1 MQSCLKRLPKCK
13 RMSVLNCK
21 AKTKRKQTKSCRSF
35 AMSDLDLLP
44 HWKRRRVINH
54 DLFRPI
60 RPLPHPHEQSVI
72 PDHHLPHPLNRS
84 LPPSVSHYPTS
95 RVSSGIRRESGKSST
110 PSTASNS
117 SLTSSSSTH
126 SFVFDLENIFD
137 LADGIS
143 LNGPPNPSESR
154 NPMTLLPPHIPD
166 RRRTYAR
173 GYVTPS
179 VSDRARRNR
188 FEPYGSLNPESF
200 AESNVLLSQ
209 LGWGPSV
216 IDTSSSTNTTRAR
229 SPSPI
234 VIPDYDPLSFLVR
247 SKPEDD
253 EIAPEGMD
261 DRFICCICF
270 TNIRNVNFDPCGHG
284 SWYLLRKNL
293 ARQGRKRTMSCL
305 SRPH

>member
-1 MQSCLKRLPKCK
+1 
-13 RMSVLNCK
+13 
-21 AKTKRKQTKSCRSF
+21 
-35 AMSDLDLLP
+35 MSDLDLLP

-84 LPPSVSHYPTS
+84 LPPPPSVTTQPQGSAPVSAESQESLPPPPPPPTPRS
-95 RVSSGIRRESGKSST
+95 PPPHRPI
-110 PSTASNS
+110 
-117 SLTSSSSTH
+117 

-284 SWYLLRKNL
+284 SCIYCAKTWLVKEEKNYVMFVAPTLR
-293 ARQGRKRTMSCL
+293 
-305 SRPH
+305 SR